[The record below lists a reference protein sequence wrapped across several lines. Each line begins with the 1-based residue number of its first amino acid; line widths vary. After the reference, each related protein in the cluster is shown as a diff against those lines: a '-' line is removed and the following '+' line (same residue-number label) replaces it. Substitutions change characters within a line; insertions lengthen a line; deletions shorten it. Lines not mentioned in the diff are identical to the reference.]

1 MGADAMN
8 ETIHERAQRSSRP
21 VRAAAAAG
29 APCAHVACGSRRLLR
44 AFAALAL
51 AAGLCA
57 PALAERVREL
67 ATIQG
72 VRPNQLIGY
81 GLVVGLDGSG
91 DQTTQAPFTVQ
102 SLQSML
108 SQLGIQLPP
117 GITPQL
123 RNAAAVMVTAQL
135 PPYAQAGQLIDVTVS
150 SLGNAKSLRGG
161 TLLLTPLRG
170 ADSQVYAMAQGNLV
184 VGGAGAS
191 AAGSKVQ
198 INHLSAGRVPGGAT
212 VERVVPNHTL
222 AAEAIHIELNDTDF
236 GTARRVADAINARAL
251 PGSSAGMAIAEPLDA
266 RVIRVRMP
274 QDASQR
280 VPFLAELENLEVTL
294 PQPLARVIVN
304 ARTGS
309 VVMNQSVMLA
319 ASAVAHGNLSVT
331 VQTTPVI
338 SQPNAFAQGSTVV
351 AEKADIT
358 IRQEGGSLMMLEGS
372 ARLADVVKALN
383 SLGASAQ
390 DLIAI
395 LQALKA
401 AGSLKAE
408 LEII

>member
-1 MGADAMN
+1 M
-8 ETIHERAQRSSRP
+8 TTT
-21 VRAAAAAG
+21 
-29 APCAHVACGSRRLLR
+29 RRILR
-44 AFAALAL
+44 TLAALAL
-51 AAGLCA
+51 AAVACA

-72 VRPNQLIGY
+72 VRANQLIGY

-135 PPYAQAGQLIDVTVS
+135 PPYAQAGQQIDVTVS

-170 ADSQVYAMAQGNLV
+170 ADAQVYAMAQGNLV

-222 AAEAIHIELNDTDF
+222 SAEAIHIELNDTDF
-236 GTARRVADAINARAL
+236 GTARRVAEAINARAL
-251 PGSSAGMAIAEPLDA
+251 PGVQAGAPIAEPLDA

-274 QDASQR
+274 QDAALR

-294 PQPLARVIVN
+294 AQPQARVIVN

-331 VQTTPVI
+331 VQTTPIV